1 MSQCPHCKQSPC
13 VHTVIPEIFEK
24 PSVEKTMPSEAD
36 LTDIGR
42 TIAND
47 VYRVVYEKIYMHE
60 SRGFNAHARAQEIC
74 EQAKFEAVKWLKL
87 QYGLGD

>member
-1 MSQCPHCKQSPC
+1 MSLCPACNTDPC
-13 VHTVIPEIFEK
+13 EHSGRST
-24 PSVEKTMPSEAD
+24 TMP
-36 LTDIGR
+36 LDIKGVNDVGR
-42 TIAND
+42 LIAND

-87 QYGLGD
+87 QYGIKDEQFWDKV